1 MEIGYRFD
9 TFCFGEYA
17 QVTDSMHPCCCVF
30 KLVKGDAL
38 FGPLSLCPLNGC
50 SMNFFNIRLCF
61 QPAAVTFAATLM
73 ACLPV
78 WAVDPFTVRDI
89 RVEGLQRIESG
100 TVFAS
105 LPLRVGDQY
114 SDEKGAAAIRALF
127 ALGLF
132 KDVRLETQGDILVV
146 VVEER
151 PSVAVVEF
159 IGLKEFDKDVLVKA
173 LRDVG
178 LAEGRPYDKALADKA
193 EQELKRQYIS
203 RSLYGAEV
211 LSTATP
217 VERNRVNLSFTITEG
232 GPAKIKQIQIVGN
245 KAFTESDLRDQFNL
259 DTGGWMSWYTK
270 SDRYAR
276 TKLNADLEALR
287 SYYLS
292 RGFLEFRIDST
303 QVAISPDKQEMA
315 ITINVTEGER
325 FVVSGVKLEGN
336 YLNKDDEFR
345 ALVKIGVGK
354 PYNAE
359 TVADTTKAFT
369 DYFGSFGFA
378 FARVEVKPEID
389 RATNRVQFI
398 LQAEPSRRAYVRRIL
413 VAGNNRT
420 RDEVIRR
427 EFRQYEA
434 AWYDGDKIRLSRDR
448 VDRLGFFTSVNVETV
463 EIPGAP
469 DQVDLAFTVT
479 EKPTGS
485 ISLGAGFSSAEKV
498 TLSFGIRQENAFGSG
513 NYLAVEV
520 NTSKFNRNLVLSTTD
535 PYFTQNGISRTVD
548 VFQRTTRPYLGDIDS
563 YSLVNSGLGL
573 RFGVPV
579 TETDTV
585 FVGANAE
592 QTQIKAGT
600 GLPDPHK
607 DYADRFGSTSTAI
620 PLTLGWAR
628 DGRDSALVPSKGTY
642 QRLNADL
649 SLAGDVRYFRS
660 NYQYQQYFPLSKK
673 YTLALNA
680 DLGWGKG
687 LSGQP
692 FPIFKNFYVGGL
704 GSVRG
709 FEQSTLGPSQVT
721 SSSNSALVYLG
732 GPKKVVLNAEF
743 MMPFPGAG
751 NDKTLRLYG
760 FTDVGRAFGESQKL
774 SLDELRASAGIG
786 LSWISPMGPLRLSYA
801 TPIRQQTGD
810 KIQKLQFQIGT
821 SF

>member
-1 MEIGYRFD
+1 
-9 TFCFGEYA
+9 
-17 QVTDSMHPCCCVF
+17 
-30 KLVKGDAL
+30 
-38 FGPLSLCPLNGC
+38 
-50 SMNFFNIRLCF
+50 MNFFDIRSRI
-61 QPAAVTFAATLM
+61 QPAVMTLAASLM
-73 ACLPV
+73 ACVPA

-132 KDVRLETQGDILVV
+132 KDVRLETQGDVLVV

-151 PSVAVVEF
+151 PSVASVEF
-159 IGLKEFDKDVLVKA
+159 IGLKEFDKEVLVKA
-173 LRDVG
+173 LKDVG

-211 LSTATP
+211 VSTATP
-217 VERNRVNLSFTITEG
+217 VDRNRVNLSFTITEG

-245 KAFTESDLRDQFNL
+245 KAFSESDLRDQFNL

-287 SYYLS
+287 SFYLA

-303 QVAISPDKQEMA
+303 QVAMSPDKQDMA

-336 YLNKDDEFR
+336 YLDKDDEFK
-345 ALVKIGVGK
+345 ALVQIGVGK

-359 TVADTTKAFT
+359 TVAETTKAFT
-369 DYFGSFGFA
+369 DYFGKFGFA
-378 FARVEVKPEID
+378 FARVEAKPEID
-389 RATNRVQFI
+389 RQNNRVQFV

-427 EFRQYEA
+427 EFRQFEA

-448 VDRLGFFTSVNVETV
+448 VDRLGFFTEVNVETI
-463 EIPGAP
+463 EIPGTP
-469 DQVDLAFTVT
+469 DQVDLLFTVA

-535 PYFTQNGISRTVD
+535 PYFTPNGISRTID

-592 QTQIKAGT
+592 QTLIKAGT
-600 GLPDPHK
+600 GLPDPYK

-660 NYQYQQYFPLSKK
+660 NYQFQQYFPLSKK

-704 GSVRG
+704 GRVRG

-760 FTDVGRAFGESQKL
+760 FTDVGRAFGESEKL
-774 SLDELRASAGIG
+774 SLGELRASAGIG
-786 LSWISPMGPLRLSYA
+786 LSWISPMGPLRFSYA

>member
-1 MEIGYRFD
+1 
-9 TFCFGEYA
+9 
-17 QVTDSMHPCCCVF
+17 
-30 KLVKGDAL
+30 
-38 FGPLSLCPLNGC
+38 
-50 SMNFFNIRLCF
+50 MNFFDFRSLF
-61 QPAAVTFAATLM
+61 QPAAVTLAATLM
-73 ACLPV
+73 ASMPA

-89 RVEGLQRIESG
+89 RVEGLQRIEAG

-132 KDVRLETQGDILVV
+132 KDIRLETQGDVLVV

-151 PSVAVVEF
+151 PSVAMVEF
-159 IGLKEFDKDVLVKA
+159 IGLKEFDKDVLIKA

-178 LAEGRPYDKALADKA
+178 LAEGRPYDKAMADKA

-203 RSLYGAEV
+203 RSLYAAEV
-211 LSTATP
+211 VSTATP
-217 VERNRVNLSFTITEG
+217 VDRNRVNLSFTITEG
-232 GPAKIKQIQIVGN
+232 GPAKIKQIHIVGN
-245 KAFTESDLRDQFNL
+245 KAFSESDLRDQFNL
-259 DTGGWMSWYTK
+259 DTGGWLSWYTK

-287 SYYLS
+287 SFYLS

-345 ALVKIGVGK
+345 ALVKIGLGK

-369 DYFGSFGFA
+369 DYFGTFGFA

-389 RATNRVQFI
+389 RATNRVQFV
-398 LQAEPSRRAYVRRIL
+398 LQAEPSRRAYVRRIV

-427 EFRQYEA
+427 EFRQFEA

-520 NTSKFNRNLVLSTTD
+520 NTSKYNRNLVLSTTD
-535 PYFTQNGISRTVD
+535 PYFTQTGISRTLD
-548 VFQRTTRPYLGDIDS
+548 VFQRTTRPYLGDINS
-563 YSLVNSGLGL
+563 YSLINSGLGL

-585 FVGANAE
+585 FVGGNAE
-592 QTQIKAGT
+592 QTQIKEGS
-600 GLPDPHK
+600 GVPLPIPYK
-607 DYADRFGSTSTAI
+607 EYADRFGSTSTAF

-660 NYQYQQYFPLSKK
+660 NYQYQKYFPLSKK

-680 DLGWGKG
+680 DVGLGKG
-687 LSGQP
+687 LNGDP
-692 FPIFKNFYVGGL
+692 FPLFKNFYVGGL

-709 FEQSTLGPSQVT
+709 FEQSTLGPKST
-721 SSSNSALVYLG
+721 DAIPTYLG
-732 GPKKVVLNAEF
+732 GSKKLVFNAEL

-760 FTDVGRAFGESQKL
+760 FTDVGRAYGEYDKVTL
-774 SLDELRASAGIG
+774 GELRASAGIG
-786 LSWISPMGPLRLSYA
+786 LSWISPMGPLRFSYA

-810 KIQKLQFQIGT
+810 KIQNLQFQIGT

>member
-1 MEIGYRFD
+1 
-9 TFCFGEYA
+9 
-17 QVTDSMHPCCCVF
+17 
-30 KLVKGDAL
+30 
-38 FGPLSLCPLNGC
+38 
-50 SMNFFNIRLCF
+50 MNFFDIRSRL
-61 QPAAVTFAATLM
+61 QPAALTVAATLM
-73 ACLPV
+73 ACMPA

-132 KDVRLETQGDILVV
+132 KDVRLETEGDVLVV

-151 PSVAVVEF
+151 PSVAAVEF
-159 IGLKEFDKDVLVKA
+159 IGLKEFDKDVLLKA
-173 LRDVG
+173 LREVG

-193 EQELKRQYIS
+193 EQELKRQYIN

-211 LSTATP
+211 VSTATP
-217 VERNRVNLSFTITEG
+217 VDRNRVNLSFTITEG

-245 KAFTESDLRDQFNL
+245 KAFSESDLRDQFNL

-287 SYYLS
+287 SYYLA

-303 QVAISPDKQEMA
+303 QVAMSPDKQEMT

-336 YLNKDDEFR
+336 YLDKDDEFKE
-345 ALVKIGVGK
+345 LVKIGVGK

-359 TVADTTKAFT
+359 TVAETTKAFT
-369 DYFGSFGFA
+369 DYFGKFGFA
-378 FARVEVKPEID
+378 FARVEAKPEID
-389 RATNRVQFI
+389 RQNNRVQFV

-413 VAGNNRT
+413 VSGNNRT

-448 VDRLGFFTSVNVETV
+448 VDRLGFFTEVNVETI
-463 EIPGAP
+463 EIPGTP
-469 DQVDLAFTVT
+469 DQVDLMFTVA

-520 NTSKFNRNLVLSTTD
+520 NTSKYNRNLVLSTTD
-535 PYFTQNGISRTVD
+535 PYFTQNGISRTLD
-548 VFQRTTRPYLGDIDS
+548 VFQRTTRPYLGDINS
-563 YSLVNSGLGL
+563 YSLINSGLGL

-592 QTQIKAGT
+592 QTEIKEGT
-600 GLPDPHK
+600 GVPLPTPYKEYRDK
-607 DYADRFGSTSTAI
+607 FGSTSTAM

-628 DGRDSALVPSKGTY
+628 DGRDSALVPTKGTY

-673 YTLALNA
+673 YTLAFNA
-680 DLGWGKG
+680 DLGWGKS
-687 LSGQP
+687 LNDDP
-692 FPIFKNFYVGGL
+692 FPLFKNFYVGGL

-709 FEQSTLGPSQVT
+709 FEQSTLGPKST
-721 SSSNSALVYLG
+721 DTTPIYLG

-751 NDKTLRLYG
+751 NDKTLRLYA
-760 FTDVGRAFGESQKL
+760 FTDVGSAFAEKTKMSFSQ
-774 SLDELRASAGIG
+774 LRASAGIG

-801 TPIRQQTGD
+801 TPIRKLADD
-810 KIQKLQFQIGT
+810 KIQPLQFQIGT